1 MPSFSNAFEKCP
13 LVAILRGIEPEEVLE
28 VGVILTKAGFTL
40 IEVPLNSPSPLI
52 SIKRLSEAFGDRAV
66 IGAGT
71 VLTIDEVV
79 DVAKAGGEMIVSP
92 NTNIDVIIKTKSLDL
107 ISMPGFA
114 TTTEAFTAIN
124 AGADALKLFP
134 AESSPPSTLK
144 AMHAV
149 LPQKIPVLPVG
160 GIKPGNI
167 TEYVRSGARGF
178 GIGSFLYKRGKDLE
192 SLSRDAN
199 LLIAEW
205 NTCRLVI

>member
-1 MPSFSNAFEKCP
+1 MTSFSNAFEKCP
-13 LVAILRGIEPEEVLE
+13 LVAILRGIKPEEVLE

-114 TTTEAFTAIN
+114 TTTEAFTAVN